1 MNGFPEELL
10 LATDGLESG
19 GHPEDGDSLDGER
32 DTIGENRTSGETG
45 PLNPFPSL
53 ARVRTRRR
61 HPLSPSSP
69 RAGTRHVR
77 LQRTRWGWL

>member
-32 DTIGENRTSGETG
+32 DTMGENRPSGETG
-45 PLNPFPSL
+45 PLNPFPS
-53 ARVRTRRR
+53 
-61 HPLSPSSP
+61 
-69 RAGTRHVR
+69 
-77 LQRTRWGWL
+77 